1 MERLVCMLCHVLPQ
15 AWRRVR
21 TSDAAAKPPVRDHT
35 SMPAPETGAVERALP
50 NGRHDA
56 RPRAW
61 RTIQLR
67 LASGR
72 IDLPGLRPRQR
83 QWTRH
88 HDGFPHLR
96 HTPIEGRVTLSEAG
110 LLARGSSS
118 GTAFPT
124 GILGS
129 PISGFSA
136 PTRRSQLRGQPRL
149 ASGFDTCRF
158 RRSLLISRLAPGR
171 TTDNASGD
179 RGRPYACQWRRA
191 VPAFAMLRHFRSAC
205 APRLPGEGLKQ
216 QSPQQ
221 RLRCVHPC
229 PHRPLFG
236 RLLRQV
242 RES

>member
-1 MERLVCMLCHVLPQ
+1 MERLVCMLCHVLLQ
-15 AWRRVR
+15 AWRRDR
-21 TSDAAAKPPVRDHT
+21 TSGAAAKPPVRDNT

-56 RPRAW
+56 RTRAW

-72 IDLPGLRPRQR
+72 IDHPGIRPRQR

-124 GILGS
+124 GIHGS
-129 PISGFSA
+129 PVSGSLA

-149 ASGFDTCRF
+149 ASGLDACRF

-171 TTDNASGD
+171 TADNASGD
-179 RGRPYACQWRRA
+179 RGRPRPCQPPAVRAMRTGRDAGSRRRDR
-191 VPAFAMLRHFRSAC
+191 PHKSA
-205 APRLPGEGLKQ
+205 L
-216 QSPQQ
+216 
-221 RLRCVHPC
+221 VYH
-229 PHRPLFG
+229 
-236 RLLRQV
+236 V
-242 RES
+242 MI